1 MRHSSQKHNVARLR
15 VLTGEKQES
24 FAKLIGCSVHT
35 LQSVE
40 TGRLKLSEELARRIA
55 AATDVDL
62 NWLQQNDLT
71 AEPCVADSKFLYT
84 RSVFDNAQAQRR
96 LGTPDFI
103 ATIAP
108 DYMLA
113 SYGQLRAI
121 ISDAEKKGEGG
132 VVIWKLGRF
141 IDELRHDYGHDKK
154 IAPVWE
160 FRLRSD
166 SSRVLTYRVRD
177 TGMSLARQD
186 IAEFDRVRANFERT
200 LPTTAKKSTRRMLRS
215 PKAKRQRP
223 EKRQQIGNGRHS
235 T

>member
-1 MRHSSQKHNVARLR
+1 MRHSSEKNNVARLR
-15 VLTGEKQES
+15 VLIGEKQDA
-24 FAKLIGCSVHT
+24 FAQLIGCSIHT

-55 AATDVDL
+55 AATDVNL
-62 NWLQQNDLT
+62 NWLRQNDLS

-84 RSVFDNAQAQRR
+84 RNVFDNAQAHRR

-108 DYMLA
+108 DYVLA

-121 ISDAEKKGEGG
+121 ISDAAKKGEGG
-132 VVIWKLGRF
+132 VVIWKLGKF

-154 IAPVWE
+154 LAPVWE

-166 SSRVLTYRVRD
+166 SSRVLKFRVRD
-177 TGMSLARQD
+177 AGMSLARQD
-186 IAEFDRVRANFERT
+186 IAKFDRGMASFERT
-200 LPTTAKKSTRRMLRS
+200 VPTKAKKSARRMLRS
-215 PKAKRQRP
+215 SKTKHKGK
-223 EKRQQIGNGRHS
+223 KRQQMGNGTHP